1 MAKAAPWL
9 KDLRSVVRR
18 SNGPGWVLEE
28 QYGRFKI
35 QKIEGTRR
43 SARQPSISKRF
54 PFAPSSCDAITELVK
69 KLWEAMAD
77 QHIGLSD
84 AYQLI

>member
-18 SNGPGWVLEE
+18 SNGPGWVLED

-35 QKIEGTRR
+35 
-43 SARQPSISKRF
+43 
-54 PFAPSSCDAITELVK
+54 
-69 KLWEAMAD
+69 
-77 QHIGLSD
+77 
-84 AYQLI
+84 